1 MFVKSRVTYEGK
13 PLEVLN
19 ELLKKRSE
27 ILGETTKNA
36 VVATMIA
43 SLVSIRAGTRN
54 AQKTKKFNI

>member
-1 MFVKSRVTYEGK
+1 MRVKTKVTYEGK

-19 ELLKKRSE
+19 ALLKKRSE

-43 SLVSIRAGTRN
+43 SLVSIRAGTLN
-54 AQKTKKFNI
+54 A